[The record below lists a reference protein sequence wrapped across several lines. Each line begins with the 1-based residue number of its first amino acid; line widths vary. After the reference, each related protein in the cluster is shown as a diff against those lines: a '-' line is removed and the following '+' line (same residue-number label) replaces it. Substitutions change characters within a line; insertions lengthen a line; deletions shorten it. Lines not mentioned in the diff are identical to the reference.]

1 MLSAASKSVVKAR
14 PTARVQARQAPRPMR
29 LGRMGQQ
36 QRARRVQVKAVQE
49 VFEIA
54 ADNRLGVLL
63 FIIAPALGWV
73 GFNSIAGLQ
82 RQVNNM
88 AEKNE
93 KNKR

>member
-1 MLSAASKSVVKAR
+1 LSIVVADFLLLLLFFLCLR
-14 PTARVQARQAPRPMR
+14 PPFTHTRIFFFLFFFFLVVW
-29 LGRMGQQ
+29 L
-36 QRARRVQVKAVQE
+36 
-49 VFEIA
+49 IT
-54 ADNRLGVLL
+54 DNRLGVLL